1 MIDPSKVGTDW
12 QADELDA
19 IVATYF
25 AMLAAELTGRPYVKA
40 HHARGLMA
48 RTGRSHRSV
57 EFKHMNLSSVLAD
70 LGLPTIRG
78 YKRKTIS
85 RAPSSPPSNATS
97 IPIRKPGPSASRSRA
112 SRAPVCQKPP
122 PRFPPHSMGR
132 GTAPRLR
139 RRRIRGQATRR
150 RGRRRHLH

>member
-40 HHARGLMA
+40 HHARDLMA

-78 YKRKTIS
+78 YKRKDNIQGAIFPAVERYLDAHPDAWTLGLPLARELRPGMS
-85 RAPSSPPSNATS
+85 DQAAAPFSSPFHGEGDREAVEGAT
-97 IPIRKPGPSASRSRA
+97 
-112 SRAPVCQKPP
+112 
-122 PRFPPHSMGR
+122 PH
-132 GTAPRLR
+132 L
-139 RRRIRGQATRR
+139 
-150 RGRRRHLH
+150 L